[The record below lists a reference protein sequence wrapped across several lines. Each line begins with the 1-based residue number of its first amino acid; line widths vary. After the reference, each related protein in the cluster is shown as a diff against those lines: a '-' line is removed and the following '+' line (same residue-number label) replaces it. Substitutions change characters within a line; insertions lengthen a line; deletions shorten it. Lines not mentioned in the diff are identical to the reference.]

1 MNGKKILAS
10 ILLAGALLMAIERI
24 GTEVVQSSV
33 VTGSAS
39 VTVPSD
45 CTFVL
50 LLMNTFGP
58 NAPPDYVR
66 INGIDFTKVIDWTT
80 DFDHR
85 YTHIYRLSNP
95 STGVQ
100 TFSWS
105 WGGVWS
111 GNIYCLVYFKGVD
124 TTSPIRDSDSD
135 YDIDSSVVLTTAAG
149 DLVVG
154 IVGDTSGSDPN
165 AAPAGSGQTEIIDSD
180 EFNGLEASVG
190 EELATGASVTFN
202 CTGSSYET
210 LCACTLIPAAG
221 GNIYNESITVFSTP
235 ALACAASADLLGSV
249 GLAST
254 PAAVMAAV
262 ADFLLNLTLTSNPAW
277 SAIGGSDFY
286 NSVAF
291 SSAPALSEAAFKDA
305 FGELSLP
312 SNPAFTAQNIASL
325 LAAVGLSSNPAL
337 QAAAVLDILL
347 AIALTSNPAFSV
359 VGGSDFY
366 NAIALASDPALAA
379 AVFKAAFPSLSLASV
394 PALSIAAQADL
405 LASILAASSPE
416 FLAICG
422 FDFIEALI
430 FASGGAIA
438 LASELTS
445 GPIIS
450 IGAKR
455 AAAGMT
461 RRAIEAAAKK
471 APGALRRDSR

>member
-1 MNGKKILAS
+1 
-10 ILLAGALLMAIERI
+10 
-24 GTEVVQSSV
+24 
-33 VTGSAS
+33 
-39 VTVPSD
+39 
-45 CTFVL
+45 
-50 LLMNTFGP
+50 MNTFGP
-58 NAPPDYVR
+58 NAPPNYVR
-66 INGIDFTKVIDWTT
+66 INGVNFTKVIDWTA
-80 DFDHR
+80 DYDHR

-95 STGVQ
+95 STGSQ
-100 TFSWS
+100 AFSWE
-105 WGGVWS
+105 WGGVWN
-111 GNIYCLVYFKGVD
+111 GNIYCLVYYKGVD
-124 TTSPIRDSDSD
+124 TISPIRDSDSD
-135 YDIDSSVVLTTAAG
+135 YDIDSSVILTTAAG

-154 IVGDTSGSDPN
+154 IVGDTSGTDPT
-165 AAPAGSGQTEIIDSD
+165 AAPGGSGQTEIIDSA

-210 LCACTLIPAAG
+210 LCACALIPAAG
-221 GNIYNESITVFSTP
+221 GNTYNESPANSFSSTPTLTPGTFVAISPSLAAFVSTP
-235 ALACAASADLLGSV
+235 ALARAVSAELLGNIGLTSTPSLSRVGAVDFFTSLSLPSSPAVSIAGGMDLFNALTFLSGPAAGMAHNLEIFPSLTLLSNPALSSV
-249 GLAST
+249 ALADFYSILTLAST
-254 PAAVMAAV
+254 PAAVMAAI
-262 ADFLLNLTLTSNPAW
+262 ADFLLSLSLSSDPAW
-277 SAIGGSDFY
+277 
-286 NSVAF
+286 
-291 SSAPALSEAAFKDA
+291 AA
-305 FGELSLP
+305 
-312 SNPAFTAQNIASL
+312 
-325 LAAVGLSSNPAL
+325 
-337 QAAAVLDILL
+337 
-347 AIALTSNPAFSV
+347 

-366 NAIALASDPALAA
+366 NTVALATNPAFAA